1 MTPRGDDAEDPVPED
16 AAVEHGPDTGILCLA
31 MMLQF
36 HKMVADPEQLKHQY
50 ALTGTPIAMLG
61 LLRAAKQLGLKALAP
76 TIKPKRLAK
85 ANLPAIAEAPYGK
98 YFILGRVS
106 EDQALLK
113 VRRLFGEV
121 LIARFFLKLFGLAS
135 PLFFQVIIDE
145 VLVHRGLTT
154 LDVLVLGAGAIELG
168 VALYGADRIM
178 FGTDGSDFGAEW
190 SNRAIEEARIED
202 WKKSHPRRHG
212 GKTTPRLCRTGGI
225 VPGGGITFVPDT
237 PLFCLICTTA
247 AVGGQSRVKYESWN
261 PRACRRR

>member
-76 TIKPKRLAK
+76 TIKPK
-85 ANLPAIAEAPYGK
+85 
-98 YFILGRVS
+98 
-106 EDQALLK
+106 
-113 VRRLFGEV
+113 
-121 LIARFFLKLFGLAS
+121 
-135 PLFFQVIIDE
+135 
-145 VLVHRGLTT
+145 
-154 LDVLVLGAGAIELG
+154 LG